1 MPFGLTNA
9 PSTFQCFMNEQLA
22 GLEHCARVYMD
33 DIIVHSADMATH
45 LGHLREVLQCMRDRK
60 LAVKRKKCEFMRD
73 KLVYLGHVVQA
84 GGVSPDPAK
93 VEAIAKLAPPA
104 DVSQLRSF
112 LGCCNFYECFVKHY
126 VEIAAPLTDLL
137 GSKVQWVWGAAEQTA
152 FDTLKQALCTAP
164 VLLMPDLRG
173 DFVVDTDASQRSIG
187 GVI

>member
-9 PSTFQCFMNEQLA
+9 PCTFQRFMNEQPA

-45 LGHLREVLQCMRDRK
+45 LGHLCEVLQCMRDCK

-84 GGVSPDPAK
+84 GGVSPAPAK

-104 DVSQLRSF
+104 DISQLCSF
-112 LGCCNFYECFVKHY
+112 LGCCNFYEHFVKHY
-126 VEIAAPLTDLL
+126 AEIAAPLTALL
-137 GSKVQWVWGAAEQTA
+137 SSTV
-152 FDTLKQALCTAP
+152 
-164 VLLMPDLRG
+164 
-173 DFVVDTDASQRSIG
+173 
-187 GVI
+187 